1 MNLKNIK
8 ANFLGDSITQGV
20 AVSDPNNIY
29 HKLIAKKYELAAAR
43 NYGISGT
50 RFAKQKTPTVDNPK
64 FDRDFCGRFSEM
76 DDDAD
81 LIIVF
86 GGTNDFGHG
95 DAPIGDFSDRT
106 PETFWGACH
115 YLMSGLITKYPDARI
130 VFMTPLHR
138 ESENTPNAH
147 GKKLIDYVEIIKS
160 AAAYYSLPVID
171 LWSMSGIQPRVP
183 IIKEKFCPDG
193 LHPNDK
199 GHEKIAE
206 FVGNYLSNL

>member
-8 ANFLGDSITQGV
+8 VNFLGDSITQGV
-20 AVSDPNNIY
+20 AISASEKSY

-50 RFAKQKTPTVDNPK
+50 RFARQTKPSLENPK
-64 FDRDFCGRFSEM
+64 FDLDFCKRFSEM

-81 LIIVF
+81 LIVIF

-106 PETFWGACH
+106 PDTFSGACH
-115 YLMSGLITKYPDARI
+115 YLMSGLINKYPEARI

-138 ESENTPNAH
+138 SSENTPNAH
-147 GKKLIDYVEIIKS
+147 GKILLDYVEIIKKTV
-160 AAAYYSLPVID
+160 AYYSLPVID
-171 LWSMSGIQPRVP
+171 LWSMSGIQPCVP
-183 IIKEKFCPDG
+183 IIKEKYCPDG

-206 FVGNYLSNL
+206 FVGNFLSNL